1 MTVVVELEDKPGQLI
16 RVLEPISK
24 LGGNII
30 GIIHQRGKKTP
41 LNRVPVEITLSIDSK
56 KVQELMEKLNQ
67 FLVRSFDEIRL
78 LESANLILI
87 GHIIHT
93 DLSDTV
99 TKIDSSDAECVEL
112 IVSMPKLSGKSTAML
127 TIAAKNDDAL
137 EKAIDRL
144 KDICRTKNIE
154 VIEPIYEEFV

>member
-1 MTVVVELEDKPGQLI
+1 MEDKPGQLI